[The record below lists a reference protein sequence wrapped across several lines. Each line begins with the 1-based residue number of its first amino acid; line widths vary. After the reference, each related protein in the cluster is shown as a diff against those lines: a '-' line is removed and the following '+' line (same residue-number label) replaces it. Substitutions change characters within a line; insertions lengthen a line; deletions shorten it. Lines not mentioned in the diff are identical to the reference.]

1 MRRPLPPIHK
11 RERRMTMPAHIRW
24 MALRA
29 TVLATVVLGTA
40 FAWTA
45 GALAYD
51 TGGTASLAAA
61 VGESAVQDTVAAS
74 AGRGSAT
81 AGVDAVVDML
91 PPGVTTDPAPP
102 ALPMMNGND
111 NHWDMGSGWWIV
123 MPIMMV
129 LFWGAI
135 IAVVV
140 WGIRQFTGDR
150 RRDRSALDIAKE
162 RLARGEITKEEFDRI
177 RDDLT

>member
-1 MRRPLPPIHK
+1 
-11 RERRMTMPAHIRW
+11 MPAHIRW

-29 TVLATVVLGTA
+29 TVLAAVVLGTA

-51 TGGTASLAAA
+51 TGETAATAAA
-61 VGESAVQDTVAAS
+61 VDASASQDTVPDSAGGESAMGALRVTL
-74 AGRGSAT
+74 
-81 AGVDAVVDML
+81 DMD
-91 PPGVTTDPAPP
+91 GD
-102 ALPMMNGND
+102 GG
-111 NHWDMGSGWWIV
+111 WDMGTGWWIV

-177 RDDLT
+177 RGDLA

>member
-1 MRRPLPPIHK
+1 ML
-11 RERRMTMPAHIRW
+11 ANVRW

-29 TVLATVVLGTA
+29 AVLATVVLGTA
-40 FAWTA
+40 LAWTA

-51 TGGTASLAAA
+51 TGGTASTAAA
-61 VGESAVQDTVAAS
+61 VGESAVQDTVPDS
-74 AGRGSAT
+74 AGGESAT
-81 AGVDAVVDML
+81 GTL
-91 PPGVTTDPAPP
+91 RVTLNMD
-102 ALPMMNGND
+102 ND
-111 NHWDMGSGWWIV
+111 GGWDMGNGWWIV
-123 MPIMMV
+123 MVVMMV

-150 RRDRSALDIAKE
+150 RRDQSALDIAKE

-177 RDDLT
+177 RGDLV

>member
-1 MRRPLPPIHK
+1 
-11 RERRMTMPAHIRW
+11 MPAHIRW

-29 TVLATVVLGTA
+29 IVLATVVLGTT

-51 TGGTASLAAA
+51 TGGTASTAAT
-61 VGESAVQDTVAAS
+61 VGERAVQEPIPAS
-74 AGRGSAT
+74 VVPRGPAMGALSVT
-81 AGVDAVVDML
+81 LDMD
-91 PPGVTTDPAPP
+91 GD
-102 ALPMMNGND
+102 GG
-111 NHWDMGSGWWIV
+111 WDMGGGWWIV

-129 LFWGAI
+129 IFWGGV
-135 IAVVV
+135 IAVAV

-150 RRDRSALDIAKE
+150 RRDGSPLDIAKE

-177 RDDLT
+177 RGDLA

>member
-1 MRRPLPPIHK
+1 MKKILLL
-11 RERRMTMPAHIRW
+11 M
-24 MALRA
+24 
-29 TVLATVVLGTA
+29 VVLGTT
-40 FAWTA
+40 FAWTT

-51 TGGTASLAAA
+51 TGGTASTVAA
-61 VGESAVQDTVAAS
+61 VGESAVQDTVPAS
-74 AGRGSAT
+74 VPGGPAT
-81 AGVDAVVDML
+81 GALKVTLDM
-91 PPGVTTDPAPP
+91 D
-102 ALPMMNGND
+102 ND
-111 NHWDMGSGWWIV
+111 GGWDMGSGWWIV

-129 LFWGAI
+129 IFWGAI

-177 RDDLT
+177 RGDLV

>member
-1 MRRPLPPIHK
+1 
-11 RERRMTMPAHIRW
+11 MPAHIRW

-29 TVLATVVLGTA
+29 TVLGTVVLGTA

-45 GALAYD
+45 GALSYD
-51 TGGTASLAAA
+51 TGGTASTAAA
-61 VGESAVQDTVAAS
+61 VGESAVQDTVPTS
-74 AGRGSAT
+74 AGGGSAT
-81 AGVDAVVDML
+81 VGVDAVVDIL
-91 PPGVTTDPAPP
+91 SPDGTTEPTP
-102 ALPMMNGND
+102 LQMMDGD
-111 NHWDMGSGWWIV
+111 DDFWDSGWWIV
-123 MPIMMV
+123 MVVMMV

-162 RLARGEITKEEFDRI
+162 RLAGGEITKEEFDRI
-177 RDDLT
+177 RGDLAQRYRRVTWPQWR

>member
-1 MRRPLPPIHK
+1 
-11 RERRMTMPAHIRW
+11 MPAHIRW
-24 MALRA
+24 MAIRA

-51 TGGTASLAAA
+51 TVGPASTAAA
-61 VGESAVQDTVAAS
+61 VGESAVQDTVPAS
-74 AGRGSAT
+74 AGGESSTGTLRVT
-81 AGVDAVVDML
+81 LDMD
-91 PPGVTTDPAPP
+91 GD
-102 ALPMMNGND
+102 GG
-111 NHWDMGSGWWIV
+111 WDMDSGWWIV
-123 MPIMMV
+123 MVVMMV

-140 WGIRQFTGDR
+140 WGIRQFTGDQ

-177 RDDLT
+177 RSDLA

>member
-1 MRRPLPPIHK
+1 
-11 RERRMTMPAHIRW
+11 MPHRIRW
-24 MALRA
+24 MALWA
-29 TVLATVVLGTA
+29 IVLATVVLGTT

-61 VGESAVQDTVAAS
+61 VGESAVQETVPASVPEGPAMGALRVPDMNDDGGWHMDT
-74 AGRGSAT
+74 
-81 AGVDAVVDML
+81 
-91 PPGVTTDPAPP
+91 
-102 ALPMMNGND
+102 
-111 NHWDMGSGWWIV
+111 GWWIV

-140 WGIRQFTGDR
+140 WGIRQFTGDQ

-177 RDDLT
+177 RGDLV

>member
-1 MRRPLPPIHK
+1 
-11 RERRMTMPAHIRW
+11 

-40 FAWTA
+40 FAWTT

-51 TGGTASLAAA
+51 TGGTASTAAA
-61 VGESAVQDTVAAS
+61 VGESVVQDTVPAS
-74 AGRGSAT
+74 VPGGPAMGALRVT
-81 AGVDAVVDML
+81 LDMD
-91 PPGVTTDPAPP
+91 GD
-102 ALPMMNGND
+102 GG
-111 NHWDMGSGWWIV
+111 WDMGSGWWIV
-123 MPIMMV
+123 MVVMMV

-177 RDDLT
+177 RSDLA

>member
-1 MRRPLPPIHK
+1 MPPIHK
-11 RERRMTMPAHIRW
+11 RERRRTMPAHIRW

-45 GALAYD
+45 GASAYD
-51 TGGTASLAAA
+51 TGGTASTAAA
-61 VGESAVQDTVAAS
+61 VGESAVQDTVPDS
-74 AGRGSAT
+74 TGGESAT
-81 AGVDAVVDML
+81 GTLRVTLDMDDD
-91 PPGVTTDPAPP
+91 G
-102 ALPMMNGND
+102 GW
-111 NHWDMGSGWWIV
+111 HMGSGWWIV
-123 MPIMMV
+123 MVVMMV

-135 IAVVV
+135 IAVAV

-162 RLARGEITKEEFDRI
+162 RLAGGEITKEEFDRI
-177 RDDLT
+177 RGDLE

>member
-1 MRRPLPPIHK
+1 
-11 RERRMTMPAHIRW
+11 MPAHIRW

-40 FAWTA
+40 FVWTA

-51 TGGTASLAAA
+51 TVGPASTAAA
-61 VGESAVQDTVAAS
+61 VGESAVQDTVPDS
-74 AGRGSAT
+74 AGGESAT
-81 AGVDAVVDML
+81 GALTVTLDM
-91 PPGVTTDPAPP
+91 GD
-102 ALPMMNGND
+102 GD
-111 NHWDMGSGWWIV
+111 WDMDGGWWIV
-123 MPIMMV
+123 MVVMMV